1 MSGSLDTAMNIL
13 GYNTWLFQSAVKD
26 VSEDRFAY
34 RINDRTNAFD
44 RLAGHVTVCRHAVAS
59 MLQLEVPELPWG
71 TFGEFG
77 FGMQFE
83 PQRVCPPLPEVAAM
97 FDAVTAVLMAELTS
111 VPEDVLAEPSPFEIP
126 GDGQTM
132 RDLLAF
138 MAMHE
143 TYHIGQMGI
152 LKKSMGGPGVME
164 G

>member
-1 MSGSLDTAMNIL
+1 
-13 GYNTWLFQSAVKD
+13 
-26 VSEDRFAY
+26 
-34 RINDRTNAFD
+34 
-44 RLAGHVTVCRHAVAS
+44 
-59 MLQLEVPELPWG
+59 
-71 TFGEFG
+71 
-77 FGMQFE
+77 
-83 PQRVCPPLPEVAAM
+83 M
-97 FDAVTAVLMAELTS
+97 FDAVTAVLMAELAS

-126 GDGQTM
+126 GEGQTM

>member
-26 VSEDRFAY
+26 VDEGRFDY
-34 RINDRTNAFD
+34 RANERTNAFD
-44 RLAGHVTVCRHAVAS
+44 RLAGHVTVCRHAVAA
-59 MLQLEVPELPWG
+59 MLQMEVPELPWG

-83 PQRVCPPLPEVAAM
+83 AERACPPLPELAAM
-97 FDAVTAVLMAELTS
+97 FDTVTAVLMAELES

-126 GDGQTM
+126 GEGQTM